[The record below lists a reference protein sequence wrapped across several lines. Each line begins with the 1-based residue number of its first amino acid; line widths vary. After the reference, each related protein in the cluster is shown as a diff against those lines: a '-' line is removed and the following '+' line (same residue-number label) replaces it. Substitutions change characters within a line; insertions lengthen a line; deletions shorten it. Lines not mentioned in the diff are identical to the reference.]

1 MKRGEKGFTL
11 IEVLVVIAL
20 TGVIIGPLAMVTT
33 TLLTN
38 PQRFTDQNVVLQQV
52 RNAGYWI
59 SRDVQMARTVNPRDP
74 SSGFLLSLDI
84 PVDIDENNDLR
95 IDYLFD
101 GDRLKRQKHDSLG
114 TLISET
120 LIADYIDT
128 DNTLFSLNPDAGLY
142 KLTVRAAKGEA
153 AVTRS
158 YGVKQR
164 LGSF

>member
-38 PQRFTDQNVVLQQV
+38 PQQYTDQNVVLQQV
-52 RNAGYWI
+52 RNAGHWI
-59 SRDVQMARTVNPRDP
+59 SRDVQMARSVNSTDP
-74 SSGFLLSLDI
+74 NGFLLTLSM
-84 PVDIDENNDLR
+84 PVDIDENND
-95 IDYLFD
+95 DSVVYLFD
-101 GDRLKRQKHDSLG
+101 GNKLKREVYDASP

-128 DNTLFSLNPDAGLY
+128 DNTTFSALGASLY
-142 KLTVRAAKGEA
+142 QLTVRASKGES
-153 AVTRS
+153 AVRRVYEVS
-158 YGVKQR
+158 QR
-164 LGSF
+164 LSPE